1 MQSVAGP
8 LCDNAEGAKGF
19 RALALVKCFRKT
31 DPPRDGCAILQQLR
45 TDDVLAIDARN
56 DIPLNEGD
64 PGRGASLYRP
74 DLRRYGQT
82 VDTRC
87 NDGPE
92 TD

>member
-1 MQSVAGP
+1 MQGVARPLGDYTEGP
-8 LCDNAEGAKGF
+8 QGF
-19 RALALVKCFRKT
+19 SSLALVKRFRKS
-31 DPPRDGCAILQQLR
+31 DAARDGGPVLQQLR
-45 TDDVLAIDARN
+45 TDDVLTVDARD

-64 PGRGASLYRP
+64 PGRGAGLYRP
-74 DLRRYGQT
+74 DLSRYGQT